1 MELKFED
8 FKEHRIIVRV
18 LIVPLWNWNKSGYFQ
33 GTDTSRFNRTFME
46 LKYGS
51 LAAAS
56 SVNPGF
62 NRTFMELKSNSG
74 ERLGSY
80 AGF

>member
-1 MELKFED
+1 
-8 FKEHRIIVRV
+8 
-18 LIVPLWNWNKSGYFQ
+18 
-33 GTDTSRFNRTFME
+33 ME